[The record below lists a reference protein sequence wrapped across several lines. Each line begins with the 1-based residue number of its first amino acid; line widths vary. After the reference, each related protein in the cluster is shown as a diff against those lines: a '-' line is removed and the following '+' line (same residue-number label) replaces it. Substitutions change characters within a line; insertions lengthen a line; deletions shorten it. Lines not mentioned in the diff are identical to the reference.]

1 MENISKQVE
10 LPNHT
15 AVMVLGILSI
25 LTCCCYG
32 IPGMIMGIVALSLA
46 AKSKKLFQESP
57 ENYTS
62 GSVKNLETGRIC
74 AIVGISLSAFYFLY
88 VIAMFFIYGMAAL
101 STMPW
106 DQL

>member
-1 MENISKQVE
+1 MENINKQVE

-15 AVMVLGILSI
+15 AVMILGILSI

-32 IPGMIMGIVALSLA
+32 IPGLIMGIVAISLA
-46 AKSKKLFQESP
+46 ASSKKLFQENP

-62 GSVKNLETGRIC
+62 GSLKNLETGRIC
-74 AIVGISLSAFYFLY
+74 AIVGISLSAVYFLY